1 MSLSGHVLVVDDH
14 EDLRENLRALVEG
27 DFPAVRVSV
36 VASGKAALEVAR
48 REGFSVALVDLKL
61 PDTSGVDLIPRLRE
75 VVPSGE
81 VLLVTGFA
89 TLDAAIGALRVGAF
103 ALLLKGFRPEELRA
117 TLEQALLK
125 VALRK
130 DRDALER
137 RYRALFEA
145 ADVVVF
151 ALDGEGR
158 VALANPKLRAM
169 LGVEGDLMGQRFVDH
184 VAEADRGRFGAALAA
199 VREEPQELEITLGER
214 LVRMNLSTEREG
226 PEAGLVFGVGGDV
239 TERRALARR
248 IAQAE
253 ALATMGTLALGL
265 AHEIRNP
272 LNAAVLQ
279 LHVLG
284 REVEREVREERRG
297 SMRDRVQIVVGEIKR
312 LSRLLSEFLELSR
325 PRGLTYEPVVLGE
338 LVDAVVELHAEEAA
352 QRGVR
357 CLHAGDER
365 VVVAGDRE
373 KLKQALINL
382 VVNAIDATPGGG
394 AVRISARATDHGA
407 LLSVEDDGAGIADED
422 LARLFDPFF
431 TTKPG
436 GTGLGLSIVRRV
448 IEQHGGE
455 VHVESAPGRG
465 TTVQIVLPAG
475 TGGG

>member
-1 MSLSGHVLVVDDH
+1 MALLGHVLVVDDH
-14 EDLRENLRALVEG
+14 EDLRENLRALIEA
-27 DFPAVRVSV
+27 DFPDVKVTV
-36 VASGKAALEVAR
+36 VGSGKAALAVAR
-48 REGFSVALVDLKL
+48 EQGFAVALVDLKL
-61 PDTSGVDLIPRLRE
+61 PDTSGVDLIPRLRD

-89 TLDAAIGALRVGAF
+89 TLDAAIGALRGGAF

-117 TLEQALLK
+117 TVEQALLK
-125 VALRK
+125 VALRR

-137 RYRALFEA
+137 RYRGLFEA
-145 ADVVVF
+145 ADVVVL

-158 VALANPKLRAM
+158 VALSNPKLRA
-169 LGVEGDLMGQRFVDH
+169 LPGVPERLEGTPFVDV
-184 VAEADRGRFGAALAA
+184 VAEADRARFAAALAA
-199 VREEPQELEITLGER
+199 VREEPQELELTLGER
-214 LVRMNLSTEREG
+214 RVRLHLSTEREG
-226 PEAGLVFGVGGDV
+226 PEAGLVFGVGADV
-239 TERRALARR
+239 TERRALERR

-284 REVEREVREERRG
+284 KEIERTVEGERRG
-297 SMRDRVQIVVGEIKR
+297 AMRDRVGIVVGEIKR

-325 PRGLTYEPVVLGE
+325 PRGLSPEPIVLGD
-338 LVDAVVELHAEEAA
+338 LVDAVVELHREEAA

-357 CLHAGDER
+357 CERVGDER
-365 VVVAGDRE
+365 VVVSGDRE

-382 VVNAIDATPGGG
+382 VVNAIDATPAGGG
-394 AVRISARATDHGA
+394 VRVGVKGAGTAT
-407 LLSVEDDGAGIADED
+407 LVVEDDGAGIAEED

-431 TTKPG
+431 TTKAG

-455 VHVESAPGRG
+455 VQVRSVPGRG
-465 TTVQIVLPAG
+465 TTVQIELPARSA
-475 TGGG
+475 GG